1 METRLEAYD
10 TVAGLLRN
18 MGYEARAVEGWTPPG
33 GTRPV
38 VALITCAPAIVVGM
52 AVGLTAEEPEAHLP
66 VTSAKAARAAPGKAG
81 DPQYAWWL

>member
-10 TVAGLLRN
+10 TAAGLLRN

-33 GTRPV
+33 GLRAV

-52 AVGLTAEEPEAHLP
+52 AVG
-66 VTSAKAARAAPGKAG
+66 
-81 DPQYAWWL
+81 